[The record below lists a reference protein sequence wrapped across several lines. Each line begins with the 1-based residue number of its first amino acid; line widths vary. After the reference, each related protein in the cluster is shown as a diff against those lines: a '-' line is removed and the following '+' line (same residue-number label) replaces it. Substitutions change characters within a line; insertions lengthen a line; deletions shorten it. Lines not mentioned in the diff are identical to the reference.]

1 MHRKKLKKKSDDNK
15 WINQYN
21 KKYGGGGLS
30 KERVNIDY
38 GISY

>member
-1 MHRKKLKKKSDDNK
+1 MHRKKLKKNDDNK

-21 KKYGGGGLS
+21 KKDGGGLS